1 MAISAVQ
8 KKVTQSYISHTLSMM
23 PQSRKVGWL
32 LFLTILY
39 IIGLERFVIPQ
50 EMAYDESKGQ
60 DAKYVWSVNIAM

>member
-1 MAISAVQ
+1 
-8 KKVTQSYISHTLSMM
+8 MM